1 MDLTD
6 LEPMPRRASGARRLR
21 PRGRRTAA
29 VAALVLA
36 AAVAVAGCDGDGG
49 KSAAE
54 SATRSSTASASSA
67 ASPTASAAPASPAAP
82 SASAPVATPSA
93 DPSVTAPDPRPANPS
108 PGSVPPAPALTPTPA
123 PTPPREGIAVGEP
136 DPNGKPAV
144 RPAITYRV
152 DGNRLTVWFYG
163 GVCERYALKADE
175 AKPGRVD
182 VRVTLAAPIPAGQS
196 CAELAKRQTVA
207 ADLKQPL
214 AGRTVFDASN
224 GQAVPLETDV
234 AAGPN
239 PDGAGP
245 DVAGR

>member
-6 LEPMPRRASGARRLR
+6 LEPMPRRTSGARADR

-54 SATRSSTASASSA
+54 SATRSSTASASTA
-67 ASPTASAAPASPAAP
+67 ASPTAPASPAAP
-82 SASAPVATPSA
+82 SASAPVAPPSA
-93 DPSVTAPDPRPANPS
+93 DPSVTAPDPRPASPT
-108 PGSVPPAPALTPTPA
+108 PGSVPPVPALTPTPA

-163 GVCERYALKADE
+163 GICERYALKADE
-175 AKPGRVD
+175 SKPGRVD
-182 VRVTLAAPIPAGQS
+182 VRVTLAAPMPAGQS

-224 GQAVPLETDV
+224 GQAVPLETDA

>member
-6 LEPMPRRASGARRLR
+6 LEPMPRRASGARGGR

-29 VAALVLA
+29 VAALMLA

-54 SATRSSTASASSA
+54 SATRSSAASAGST
-67 ASPTASAAPASPAAP
+67 ASPTDSTAPEAPASPAAP
-82 SASAPVATPSA
+82 SASAPSA
-93 DPSVTAPDPRPANPS
+93 DPSVTAPDPRPADPT
-108 PGSVPPAPALTPTPA
+108 PGSVPPVPALTPTPA

-144 RPAITYRV
+144 HPAITYRV

-175 AKPGRVD
+175 SKPGRVD

-214 AGRTVFDASN
+214 AGRTVVDSSN
-224 GQAVPLETDV
+224 GQTVPLETDA

-245 DVAGR
+245 DIAGR

>member
-6 LEPMPRRASGARRLR
+6 LEPMPRQASGARGVR

-54 SATRSSTASASSA
+54 SATRSSTASASTA
-67 ASPTASAAPASPAAP
+67 ASPTAPASPAAP
-82 SASAPVATPSA
+82 SASAPVAPPSA
-93 DPSVTAPDPRPANPS
+93 DPSVTAPDPRPANPT
-108 PGSVPPAPALTPTPA
+108 PGSVPPVPALTPTPA

-175 AKPGRVD
+175 SKPGRVD
-182 VRVTLAAPIPAGQS
+182 VRVTLAAPVPAGQS
-196 CAELAKRQTVA
+196 CAELARRQTVA

-214 AGRTVFDASN
+214 TGRTVFDASN
-224 GQAVPLETDV
+224 GQAVPLETDA